1 MNSVETILLENI
13 NKDNSRFIFPTD
25 IAASGWADHLLRLKG
40 GTVAMN
46 KFIAWDVFKQNS
58 IKSKV
63 QNKKSIPSALRKI
76 FVSRLLADNAEA
88 VKHGKTPILTSL
100 IREKWAHGAAQFSP
114 WLTELLPQLGSWF
127 NRITGLPI
135 DGIAGEDAGRA
146 ALNFTGD
153 DRDMFVL
160 ALRYA
165 QFLEERGLF
174 EPAWETPPFNDEGME
189 CFIFFPESLSDYGEY
204 REILASSGH
213 VKIVSAVEAEN
224 PPCDTFFYVNA
235 RREITEASLY
245 IRALHENENVNWDAI
260 ALCLPDSENYEPY
273 VLREFENRN
282 IPFVKRSSNA
292 LTDYGAGRFF
302 LSVTDCTSRDFAFS
316 AFTGLVLNK
325 NLPWK
330 DSESIDNLVYFG
342 INNNCI
348 SSWVEKREGKEQA
361 VNVWEDAF
369 EKPVGGID
377 AASRNFY
384 FDLKRRLRSL
394 RAAASFSEI
403 RRQYF
408 SFRERFFD
416 MEKCTH
422 ETDLILS
429 RCISEL
435 MYLIEIENSFPDV
448 KASDPYLFFC
458 EYLSEINYLE
468 KTKASGVNILPYK
481 TAAASPFDC
490 HIVLGA
496 GQDSLSVV
504 YKRLDFLPR
513 KKREELG
520 IFDEDASAAFINMHK
535 FNSLKTAAFFCSEQA
550 FSGFTVAH
558 SKIGA
563 PSKPKENYANDP
575 VLGAKFSKDYYRL
588 ESDFENAKPFIL
600 HENQKNGY
608 ENWRVRRKHPDGG
621 EKPALEKA
629 LDYIRKKLAYSSD
642 FPQKYSVSASSLNI
656 YYQCSLKWL
665 FQRVLGIENEQIEA
679 NLTAENIS
687 GIIYHAALD
696 MFFSKIKE
704 KDEPLAAP
712 VYSDRGAELPSSYK
726 KLLQTCVDKIFDGF
740 PSIQTQA
747 QTNEEDVKRTQ
758 MSALTSRF
766 LRAEKRY
773 FLFNLENCIARFLS
787 LFSGCFV
794 LGCETSYQSPR
805 GAFFLNGK
813 LDCILKDKDGKYI
826 IVDFKLKY
834 LPNRGD
840 CTGDGDSGLCD
851 FQLPMY
857 ITLAEEKE
865 KIEIGTALFFSILNT
880 VPQVIIGKVTDTQTE
895 ENFPK
900 KEEDVIL
907 HNGDMYKEIMKEFDK
922 RTLQFA
928 DEISTGKFSV
938 FEQDSKVCYSC
949 QFNRICRKVYA
960 IKIEKNISLGKV
972 E

>member
-1 MNSVETILLENI
+1 MNPVETVLLKNI
-13 NKDNSRFIFPTD
+13 DKDNSRFIFPTD
-25 IAASGWADHLLRLKG
+25 IAASRWADHLLRLKG

-63 QNKKSIPSALRKI
+63 HNKKSIPSALRKI
-76 FVSRLLADNAEA
+76 FVSRLLKENAEA
-88 VKHGKTPILTSL
+88 VERGETPILTSL
-100 IREKWAHGAAQFSP
+100 IRIQWASTAAQFAP

-127 NRITGLPI
+127 NRITGLSI
-135 DGIAGEDAGRA
+135 DSITGECSSQA

-165 QFLEERGLF
+165 QLLEKRGLF
-174 EPAWETPPFNDEGME
+174 EPAWETPPFDDEGME

-204 REILASSGH
+204 RDILASSGH
-213 VKIVSAVEAEN
+213 VKTVSSVTAEN

-245 IRALHENENVNWDAI
+245 IRALHENESINWDAI
-260 ALCLPDSENYEPY
+260 VVCLPDSENYEPY

-282 IPFVKRSSNA
+282 IPFVKRSSKP

-302 LSVTDCTSRDFAFS
+302 LSVIDCTSRDFAFS
-316 AFTGLVLNK
+316 AFIGFVLNK

-330 DSESIDNLVYFG
+330 DAKSINNLVYFG

-348 SSWVEKREGKEQA
+348 SSWVEEKEGKKHA

-369 EKPVGGID
+369 ERPAGGID

-384 FDLKRRLRSL
+384 YDLKRRLLSL
-394 RAAASFSEI
+394 RSAASFAEI

-416 MEKCTH
+416 MEKCTQ

-435 MYLIEIENSFPDV
+435 MYLIEIENSFPDEKV
-448 KASDPYLFFC
+448 SDPFLFFC
-458 EYLSEINYLE
+458 EYLSEKNYLAQ
-468 KTKASGVNILPYK
+468 TKASGVSILPYK

-504 YKRLDFLPR
+504 YTRLDFLPR

-520 IFDEDASAAFINMHK
+520 IFDEDASTTFINMHK

-563 PSKPKENYANDP
+563 PSKPRENYADDP
-575 VLGAKFSKDYYRL
+575 ELGAKFSKDYYRL

-608 ENWRVRRKHPDGG
+608 ENWKIRRKQSGGG
-621 EKPALEKA
+621 EKPALEKT
-629 LDYIRKKLAYSSD
+629 LDYIRKKLAGNSD
-642 FPQKYSVSASSLNI
+642 FPQKYSVSASSLNS

-665 FQRVLGIENEQIEA
+665 FRRVLDIENVQIEA
-679 NLTAENIS
+679 NLTAEHLS
-687 GIIYHAALD
+687 GTVYHAALD
-696 MFFSKIKE
+696 MFFTKIKE

-712 VYSDRGAELPSSYK
+712 VYSDQGVRLSPSYRE
-726 KLLQTCVDKIFDGF
+726 LLQACVNKIFDGF
-740 PSIQTQA
+740 PSIQTNGEA
-747 QTNEEDVKRTQ
+747 DKRTQ
-758 MSALTSRF
+758 MSSLTSRF
-766 LRAEKRY
+766 LRAGKRH

-787 LFSGCFV
+787 FFSGCAV
-794 LGCETSYQSPR
+794 LDCETSYKAPR
-805 GAFFLNGK
+805 DTFFLNGK

-826 IVDFKLKY
+826 IVDFKLRY

-840 CTGDGDSGLCD
+840 CTGDGDSRLCD

-857 ITLAEEKE
+857 ITLAEENE
-865 KIEIGTALFFSILNT
+865 KIEIGTALFFSILYS
-880 VPQVIIGKVTDTQTE
+880 VPQVIIGKVMDSQTE
-895 ENFPK
+895 EAFPK

-907 HNGDMYKEIMKEFDK
+907 HDSGMYKQIIKEFDDG
-922 RTLQFA
+922 TLQFA
-928 DEISTGKFSV
+928 DEILTGRFTV
-938 FEQDSKVCYSC
+938 FEQDSKVCYAC
-949 QFNRICRKVYA
+949 QYNRICRKIYA

>member
-1 MNSVETILLENI
+1 MNFVETVLLENI
-13 NKDNSRFIFPTD
+13 DKDNSRFIFPTD
-25 IAASGWADHLLRLKG
+25 IAASRWADHLLRLKG
-40 GTVAMN
+40 GAVAMN

-76 FVSRLLADNAEA
+76 FVSRLLKENAEA
-88 VKHGKTPILTSL
+88 VKRGESPILTSL

-127 NRITGLPI
+127 NRITGLSI
-135 DGIAGEDAGRA
+135 DSISGEGAGKA

-165 QFLEERGLF
+165 QFLEEHGLF

-213 VKIVSAVEAEN
+213 VKIIGADAAGN

-282 IPFVKRSSNA
+282 IPFVKRSSKPLA
-292 LTDYGAGRFF
+292 DYGAGLFF

-330 DSESIDNLVYFG
+330 DTESIDSLVYFG

-348 SSWVEKREGKEQA
+348 SSWVEQRDGKERA

-369 EKPVGGID
+369 ERPVGGID

-384 FDLKRRLRSL
+384 FDLKRRLSSL

-416 MEKCTH
+416 MEKCTP

-448 KASDPYLFFC
+448 KASDPYLFYC

-504 YKRLDFLPR
+504 YTRLDFLPR

-563 PSKPKENYANDP
+563 PSKPRENYADDP
-575 VLGAKFSKDYYRL
+575 ALGAKFSKDYYRL
-588 ESDFENAKPFIL
+588 ESDFENAAPFVL
-600 HENQKNGY
+600 HESQKNGY
-608 ENWRVRRKHPDGG
+608 ENWKSRRKQSGGG
-621 EKPALEKA
+621 EKTTSEKT
-629 LDYIRKKLAYSSD
+629 LDYIQKKLANYPD

-696 MFFSKIKE
+696 MFFSEIKE
-704 KDEPLAAP
+704 KDKTLASP
-712 VYSDRGAELPSSYK
+712 VYLDRGVELSPSYRK
-726 KLLQTCVDKIFDGF
+726 ILQTCVNKIFDGF
-740 PSIQTQA
+740 PSIQT

-758 MSALTSRF
+758 MSSLTSRF
-766 LRAEKRY
+766 LRAGKRH

-787 LFSGCFV
+787 LFSGCRV
-794 LGCETSYQSPR
+794 VGCETSYKSPH

-813 LDCILKDKDGKYI
+813 LDCILRDKDEKYI
-826 IVDFKLKY
+826 IVDFKLKH

-840 CTGDGDSGLCD
+840 CTGEGDNGLCD

-857 ITLAEEKE
+857 ITLTEENE
-865 KIEIGTALFFSILNT
+865 KIEIGTALFFSILNPS
-880 VPQVIIGKVTDTQTE
+880 PQVIIGKVMDEQTE
-895 ENFPK
+895 ETFPK
-900 KEEDVIL
+900 KEDDVIL
-907 HNGDMYKEIMKEFDK
+907 HNGDMYMQIMKEFDK

-928 DEISTGKFSV
+928 DEISTGKFTV

-949 QFNRICRKVYA
+949 QYNRICRKVYA
-960 IKIEKNISLGKV
+960 IKIERNISLGKA

>member
-1 MNSVETILLENI
+1 MNSVETVLLENI

-25 IAASGWADHLLRLKG
+25 IAASGWADHLLRLRG

-76 FVSRLLADNAEA
+76 FVSRLLADNAKA
-88 VKHGKTPILTSL
+88 VEQGETPILTSL

-114 WLTELLPQLGSWF
+114 WLTELFPQLGSWF

-135 DGIAGEDAGRA
+135 DSIAGEDADKA

-165 QFLEERGLF
+165 QFLEKHGLF
-174 EPAWETPPFNDEGME
+174 EPAWETPPFSDEGME
-189 CFIFFPESLSDYGEY
+189 YFIFFPESLSDYGEY
-204 REILASSGH
+204 RDILASSGH
-213 VKIVSAVEAEN
+213 VKIVSAVTAEN
-224 PPCDTFFYVNA
+224 PPCDTFFYANA

-245 IRALHENENVNWDAI
+245 IRALHEKENVNWDAI
-260 ALCLPDSENYEPY
+260 AVCLPDSENYEPY

-282 IPFVKRSSNA
+282 IPFVKRSSKA

-330 DSESIDNLVYFG
+330 DAENINSLVYFG

-348 SSWVEKREGKEQA
+348 SSWVEQGEGKERA

-369 EKPVGGID
+369 KKPVGGID
-377 AASRNFY
+377 PNARNFY
-384 FDLKRRLRSL
+384 FDLKRRLFSL
-394 RAAASFSEI
+394 RTADTFSEI

-408 SFRERFFD
+408 IFRERFFD
-416 MEKCTH
+416 MEKCTQ

-448 KASDPYLFFC
+448 KTSDPFLFFC
-458 EYLSEINYLE
+458 EYLSEQNYLAQ
-468 KTKASGVNILPYK
+468 TKASGVNILPYR

-504 YKRLDFLPR
+504 YTRLDFMPR
-513 KKREELG
+513 KKREELD
-520 IFDEDASAAFINMHK
+520 IYDEDASASFINMHK

-563 PSKPKENYANDP
+563 PSKPRDNYADDP

-588 ESDFENAKPFIL
+588 ESDFENVKPFVL

-608 ENWRVRRKHPDGG
+608 ENWKIRRQQPDGS
-621 EKPALEKA
+621 EKTASEKTS
-629 LDYIRKKLAYSSD
+629 DYIRKKLANNPG

-656 YYQCSLKWL
+656 FYQCSLKWL
-665 FQRVLGIENEQIEA
+665 FRRVLEIENEQIEA
-679 NLTAENIS
+679 NLMAENIS

-704 KDEPLAAP
+704 RNETLASP
-712 VYSDRGAELPSSYK
+712 VYSDQGAELPLSYRE
-726 KLLQTCVDKIFDGF
+726 LLRNCVNKIFDGF
-740 PSIQTQA
+740 PSIQTQ
-747 QTNEEDVKRTQ
+747 TDEEDVKRTQ
-758 MSALTSRF
+758 MSSLTSRF
-766 LRAEKRY
+766 LRAGKRH

-787 LFSGCFV
+787 LFPGCSV
-794 LGCETSYQSPR
+794 SGCETSYKAPR
-805 GAFFLNGK
+805 GDFFLNGK
-813 LDCILKDKDGKYI
+813 LDCILKDKDEKYI
-826 IVDFKLKY
+826 IVDFKLKH

-840 CTGDGDSGLCD
+840 CTGEGEAGLCD

-857 ITLAEEKE
+857 ITLAEENE
-865 KIEIGTALFFSILNT
+865 KIEIGTALFFSILNS
-880 VPQVIIGKVTDTQTE
+880 VPQVIIGKVTDERTGET
-895 ENFPK
+895 FPK
-900 KEEDVIL
+900 KEEDIIL
-907 HNGDMYKEIMKEFDK
+907 HNSGIYMQIMKEFDK

-949 QFNRICRKVYA
+949 QYNRICRKVYA
-960 IKIEKNISLGKV
+960 IKIEKNISLGKA

>member
-1 MNSVETILLENI
+1 MNSVETVLLENI
-13 NKDNSRFIFPTD
+13 DKNNSRFIFPTD
-25 IAASGWADHLLRLKG
+25 IAASRWADHLLRLKG
-40 GTVAMN
+40 GSVAMN

-76 FVSRLLADNAEA
+76 FVSRLLADNAKA
-88 VKHGKTPILTSL
+88 VEHGETPILTSL

-127 NRITGLPI
+127 NRITGLPADSI
-135 DGIAGEDAGRA
+135 LGKDAGRA
-146 ALNFTGD
+146 ALDFAGD

-165 QFLEERGLF
+165 QFLEKHGLF

-213 VKIVSAVEAEN
+213 VKIVGAVTAEN

-260 ALCLPDSENYEPY
+260 AVCLPDSENYEPY

-282 IPFVKRSSNA
+282 IPFVKRSSKP
-292 LTDYGAGRFF
+292 LTDYGAGLFF
-302 LSVTDCTSRDFAFS
+302 LSVADCTSRDFAFS

-330 DSESIDNLVYFG
+330 DTESIDSLVYFG

-348 SSWVEKREGKEQA
+348 SSWVEQGEGKEEA

-377 AASRNFY
+377 PGVRKFY
-384 FDLKRRLRSL
+384 FDLKRRLLSL
-394 RAAASFSEI
+394 RTAASFNEI

-408 SFRERFFD
+408 SFRERFFN

-422 ETDLILS
+422 ETDLVLS

-435 MYLIEIENSFPDV
+435 MYLIEIEKSFPDV
-448 KASDPYLFFC
+448 KTSDPYLFFC
-458 EYLSEINYLE
+458 EYLSEISYLE

-504 YKRLDFLPR
+504 YTRLDFLPR

-520 IFDEDASAAFINMHK
+520 IYDEDASAAFINIHK
-535 FNSLKTAAFFCSEQA
+535 FNSLKTAAFFCSEQS

-563 PSKPKENYANDP
+563 PSKPGENYADDP

-588 ESDFENAKPFIL
+588 ESDFENAKPFVL
-600 HENQKNGY
+600 HESQKNGY
-608 ENWRVRRKHPDGG
+608 ENWKSRRKQSGGG
-621 EKPALEKA
+621 EKPAFEKT
-629 LDYIRKKLAYSSD
+629 LDYIRKKLANNSD

-679 NLTAENIS
+679 NLTAENLS
-687 GIIYHAALD
+687 GIVYHAALD
-696 MFFSKIKE
+696 MFFSKIKD
-704 KDEPLAAP
+704 KDGSLASP
-712 VYSDRGAELPSSYK
+712 VYSDGGIELSPSYR
-726 KLLQTCVDKIFDGF
+726 KLLQTCVNKIFDGF
-740 PSIQTQA
+740 PSILT
-747 QTNEEDVKRTQ
+747 QTNEEDVKKTL
-758 MSALTSRF
+758 MSSLTSRF
-766 LRAEKRY
+766 LRAGKRH

-787 LFSGCFV
+787 LFSECRV
-794 LGCETSYQSPR
+794 VGCETSYKAPR
-805 GAFFLNGK
+805 GDFFLNGK

-834 LPNRGD
+834 FPNRGD
-840 CTGDGDSGLCD
+840 CTGEGEAGLCD

-857 ITLAEEKE
+857 ITLAEENE

-880 VPQVIIGKVTDTQTE
+880 VPQVVIGKVTDERME
-895 ENFPK
+895 ETFPK

-907 HNGDMYKEIMKEFDK
+907 HNSGMYKEIMKEFDN

-928 DEISTGKFSV
+928 DEISTGRFTV

-949 QFNRICRKVYA
+949 QYNRICRKVYA
-960 IKIEKNISLGKV
+960 IKFEKNLSLGKV

>member
-1 MNSVETILLENI
+1 MNSVETVLLENI
-13 NKDNSRFIFPTD
+13 NKNNSRFIFPTD
-25 IAASGWADHLLRLKG
+25 IAASRWADHLLRLKG
-40 GTVAMN
+40 GSVAMN

-76 FVSRLLADNAEA
+76 FVSRLLAENAEA
-88 VKHGKTPILTSL
+88 VKRGESPILTSL
-100 IREKWAHGAAQFSP
+100 IRVKWAHGAAQFSP

-135 DGIAGEDAGRA
+135 DSILSKGAGKA
-146 ALNFTGD
+146 AFNFTGD

-165 QFLEERGLF
+165 QFLEKHGLF

-213 VKIVSAVEAEN
+213 VKTVSAFTEEN
-224 PPCDTFFYVNA
+224 SPCDTFFYVNA

-273 VLREFENRN
+273 VLRELKNRN
-282 IPFVKRSSNA
+282 IPFVRRSSKP
-292 LTDYGAGRFF
+292 LTDYGAGLFF

-330 DSESIDNLVYFG
+330 DTESIDSLVYFG

-348 SSWVEKREGKEQA
+348 SSWVEQRDGKEKA

-369 EKPVGGID
+369 ERPVGGID
-377 AASRNFY
+377 SHVRKFY
-384 FDLKRRLRSL
+384 YDLKRRLLSL
-394 RAAASFSEI
+394 RNAASFSEI

-408 SFRERFFD
+408 SFRESFFD
-416 MEKCTH
+416 MEKCTQ

-435 MYLIEIENSFPDV
+435 IYLIEIENSFPDE
-448 KASDPYLFFC
+448 KASDPFLFFC
-458 EYLSEINYLE
+458 EYLSEKNYLAQ
-468 KTKASGVNILPYK
+468 TKVSGVNILPYK

-504 YKRLDFLPR
+504 YTRLDFLPR

-535 FNSLKTAAFFCSEQA
+535 FNSLKTAAFFCSEQS

-563 PSKPKENYANDP
+563 PSKPKENYADDP

-588 ESDFENAKPFIL
+588 ESDFENMKPFVL

-608 ENWRVRRKHPDGG
+608 ENWKTRRKKSGGG
-621 EKPALEKA
+621 EKTASKRT
-629 LDYIRKKLAYSSD
+629 LDYIQKRFANNPDY
-642 FPQKYSVSASSLNI
+642 PHKYSVSASSLNI

-704 KDEPLAAP
+704 KKEALESP
-712 VYSDRGAELPSSYK
+712 VYSDRGVELPSSYR
-726 KLLQTCVDKIFDGF
+726 KLLQTCVNKIFDGF
-740 PSIQTQA
+740 PSIQA
-747 QTNEEDVKRTQ
+747 NEEEVKRTQ
-758 MSALTSRF
+758 MSSLTSRF
-766 LRAEKRY
+766 LRAEKRH

-794 LGCETSYQSPR
+794 LGCETSYKSPR
-805 GAFFLNGK
+805 GNFFLNGK
-813 LDCILKDKDGKYI
+813 LDCILKDKEEKYI
-826 IVDFKLKY
+826 IVDFKLRS
-834 LPNRGD
+834 LPNRSD
-840 CTGDGDSGLCD
+840 CTGEGEAGLRD

-857 ITLAEEKE
+857 ITLAGEKE
-865 KIEIGTALFFSILNT
+865 KIEIGTTLFFSILNT
-880 VPQVIIGKVTDTQTE
+880 APQVIIGKVADAQTE
-895 ENFPK
+895 ETFPK
-900 KEEDVIL
+900 KEEDIIL
-907 HNGDMYKEIMKEFDK
+907 HNSGMYLQIMKEFDN

-928 DEISTGKFSV
+928 DEISSGRFTV

-949 QFNRICRKVYA
+949 QYNRICRKVYA
-960 IKIEKNISLGKV
+960 IKIEKNLSLGKF